1 MEMVGEDPTVL
12 GETVVG
18 EDLTTLDEAAVAEA
32 WRWTRR
38 SGHVRCG
45 PGGDRRGVGGG
56 PDDGRRG
63 DNDAGV
69 EAIEE
74 QAYGWQGNDSS
85 QG

>member
-1 MEMVGEDPTVL
+1 MRRQLKRRGGGRGGAGACSVDPEAIGKALVMDPT
-12 GETVVG
+12 GG
-18 EDLTTLDEAAVAEA
+18 Q
-32 WRWTRR
+32 
-38 SGHVRCG
+38 
-45 PGGDRRGVGGG
+45 GGDRRGVGGG

-74 QAYGWQGNDSS
+74 QAYEWWGNDSN